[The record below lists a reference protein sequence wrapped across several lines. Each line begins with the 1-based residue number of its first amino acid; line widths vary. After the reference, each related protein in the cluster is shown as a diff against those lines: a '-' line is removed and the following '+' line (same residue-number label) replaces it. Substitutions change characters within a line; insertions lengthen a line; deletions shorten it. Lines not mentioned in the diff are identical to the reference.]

1 MCRRSRLLCGAIYGE
16 EEKKVVFFVTAVP
29 TRMLF
34 LQRYPLLNRKKN
46 FSQTEAASLPDKIA
60 ALLKKLIVVRSIE
73 SGRLDQVDSA
83 INQVL
88 QMRECFNVLKS
99 DSLFYSVKA
108 GANSSGADVSTGMG
122 MRIAAR
128 IAITSISAS
137 TFENNS
143 RRK

>member
-1 MCRRSRLLCGAIYGE
+1 M
-16 EEKKVVFFVTAVP
+16 
-29 TRMLF
+29 
-34 LQRYPLLNRKKN
+34 
-46 FSQTEAASLPDKIA
+46 PDKIA